1 MAGFPEHE
9 PTTLPSA
16 EPSLD
21 GLYPPEDIPSGMTAV
36 ATGVEI
42 SDDGLFASPERQS
55 SIISR
60 FADRVRGW
68 TSSLPRGVALP
79 ESEAPEDLLGR
90 FAISAPPW
98 LVSMVI
104 HFSLMILLGLIVLRA
119 TAPPEPTI
127 EVEIADNEDLRD
139 EIYAETLGEQLDDP
153 SVMASSP
160 GPESEIN
167 SSAISDLPPVD
178 DPIAAPPSLNISPD
192 GTRPIGR
199 DNVPIGMALTGREL
213 GMKQALLKAYGGTA
227 TTEAAVDAGLK
238 WLASRQLKSGMWS
251 LTGPYSDGARRDN
264 DPAATGMA
272 LLAFQGA
279 GHTPNSDAKDPY
291 VRVVRRGWSA
301 LLKQMDEEGKF
312 FDAES
317 GNQRLYTQ
325 AICTIALCELFGM
338 TGDYQYRDAAQK
350 AIDYCVKIQTA
361 EGGWR
366 YEPGIDSDLSVTGWF
381 TMAMQSARM
390 AGLEVQSPVFEGI
403 TKFLDSVARDEGSK
417 YAYRVR
423 DGATLALSAEGLLCR
438 QYLGWAQDDPR
449 LKTGVDYILANLPEW
464 DKRNAYYWYYA
475 TQVCH
480 HMEGKSW
487 RTWNDVM
494 RQLLPEN
501 QVKRGAERGSWDP
514 EGDRWGP
521 DGGRLYVTCL
531 SLYVLEVYYRHLPM
545 YQTELMKR

>member
-1 MAGFPEHE
+1 MSDELYAARWTANGQQR
-9 PTTLPSA
+9 PSVL
-16 EPSLD
+16 SRLFG
-21 GLYPPEDIPSGMTAV
+21 GLRNW
-36 ATGVEI
+36 TG
-42 SDDGLFASPERQS
+42 GLA
-55 SIISR
+55 
-60 FADRVRGW
+60 
-68 TSSLPRGVALP
+68 RGVALP
-79 ESEAPEDLLGR
+79 EADAPDDLLGR
-90 FAISAPPW
+90 FALSAPPW

-127 EVEIADNEDLRD
+127 EVEIANNEVLRD
-139 EIYAETLGEQLDDP
+139 EIYAETLGQQLDDP
-153 SVMASSP
+153 SVMASSD
-160 GPESEIN
+160 GPEHEIN
-167 SSAISDLPPVD
+167 SSAMSELPPVD
-178 DPIAAPPSLNISPD
+178 DPLAALPSLNVSPE

-199 DNVPIGMALTGREL
+199 DDVPAIGMALTGREP
-213 GMKQALLKAYGGTA
+213 GMKKALLKAYGGTA

-238 WLASRQLKSGMWS
+238 WLAGRQLKSGMWS
-251 LTGPYSDGARRDN
+251 LTGPYSEGARRDN

-291 VRVVRRGWSA
+291 LRVVRRGWSA
-301 LLKQMDEEGKF
+301 LLKQMDDEGKF
-312 FDAES
+312 FDADA

-350 AIDYCVKIQTA
+350 AIDYCVKIQTN

-366 YEPGIDSDLSVTGWF
+366 YEPGTDSDLSVTGWF
-381 TMAMQSARM
+381 AMAMQSARM
-390 AGLEVQSPVFEGI
+390 AGLEVKSPVFEGI
-403 TKFLDSVARDEGSK
+403 TKFLDSVARDDGSK

-438 QYLGWAQDDPR
+438 QYLGWSHEDPR
-449 LKTGVDYILANLPEW
+449 LNTGVDYLLANLPEW
-464 DKRNAYYWYYA
+464 DKRNVYYWYYA

-480 HMEGKSW
+480 HMEGKPW
-487 RTWNDVM
+487 RAWNDVM

-521 DGGRLYVTCL
+521 DGGRLFVTCL
-531 SLYVLEVYYRHLPM
+531 SLYILEVYYRHLPM
-545 YQTELMKR
+545 YQTDLIKR